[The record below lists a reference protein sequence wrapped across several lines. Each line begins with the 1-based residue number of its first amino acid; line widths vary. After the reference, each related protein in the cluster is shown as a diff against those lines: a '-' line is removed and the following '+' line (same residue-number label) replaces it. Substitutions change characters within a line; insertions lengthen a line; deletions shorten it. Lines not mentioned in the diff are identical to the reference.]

1 MRRRIGL
8 ALGLATAL
16 LLAAIAVPSQAATI
30 SIAVPSGPV
39 ALPLLVA
46 IEQHLF
52 QAEGLDVVRIPCNS
66 GKACLAALR
75 SGVAEVAAGAEFAVA
90 MTAAQTPAV
99 TILASIGEST
109 AQIKLIASRRAGVR
123 ESRDMAGK
131 RIATVAG
138 TSAEYFLDRWL
149 TYQGIDPDRVKLS
162 FAEPGALGDLV
173 QQGKAAAAVVWEPE
187 AARIEERLG
196 ADSIRLPSAHVYT
209 QHFCIVAQARAVERD
224 RPRFEKVLRAL
235 LRAQR
240 FIAESP
246 NEAQAILAANLKVSA
261 AVAQRLM
268 AEQDY
273 RLALHTS
280 LPATMLSQI
289 RWQLGQDGKATEPV
303 PSMQQLIDARPL
315 QSLAPGSVTL
325 TR

>member
-1 MRRRIGL
+1 MRAL
-8 ALGLATAL
+8 AWALGVTAAL
-16 LLAAIAVPSQAATI
+16 LAGLPSQAATI
-30 SIAVPSGPV
+30 SIAMPSGPV
-39 ALPLLVA
+39 SLPLLVA
-46 IEQHLF
+46 IERRLF
-52 QAEGLDVVRIPCNS
+52 QDEGLDVVRIPCNS

-75 SGVAEVAAGAEFAVA
+75 SGSADIAASAEFAVA

-99 TILASIGEST
+99 AILASIGEST

-123 ESRDMAGK
+123 QSTDMSGK

-162 FAEPGALGDLV
+162 FAEPAALGDLV

-187 AARIEERLG
+187 ASRIEEKL
-196 ADSIRLPSAHVYT
+196 ADDAVRLPSAHVYT
-209 QHFCIVAQARAVERD
+209 QHFCIVAQARAIERD

-240 FIAESP
+240 FIAEAP
-246 NEAQAILAANLKVSA
+246 VEAQALLAANLKITA
-261 AVAQRLM
+261 PVAQRLM

-289 RWQLGQDGKATEPV
+289 RWQLGQDGKSADPV
-303 PSMQQLIDARPL
+303 PSLQQLIDARPL
-315 QSLAPGSVTL
+315 QSLVPSAVTL

>member
-1 MRRRIGL
+1 MRAL
-8 ALGLATAL
+8 AWALGVTAAL
-16 LLAAIAVPSQAATI
+16 LAGLPSQAATI
-30 SIAVPSGPV
+30 SIAMPSGPV
-39 ALPLLVA
+39 SLPLLVA
-46 IEQHLF
+46 IERRLF
-52 QAEGLDVVRIPCNS
+52 QDEGLDVVRIPCNS

-75 SGVAEVAAGAEFAVA
+75 SGSADIAASAEFAVA

-99 TILASIGEST
+99 AILASIGEST

-123 ESRDMAGK
+123 QSTDMSGK

-162 FAEPGALGDLV
+162 FAEPAALGDLV

-187 AARIEERLG
+187 ASRIEEKL
-196 ADSIRLPSAHVYT
+196 ADDAVRLPSAHVYI
-209 QHFCIVAQARAVERD
+209 QHFCIVAQARAIERD

-240 FIAESP
+240 FIAEAP
-246 NEAQAILAANLKVSA
+246 VEAQALLAANLKITA
-261 AVAQRLM
+261 PVAQRLM

-289 RWQLGQDGKATEPV
+289 RWQLGQDGKSADPV
-303 PSMQQLIDARPL
+303 PSLQQLIDARPL
-315 QSLAPGSVTL
+315 QSLVPSAVTL

>member
-1 MRRRIGL
+1 MRALGL

-16 LLAAIAVPSQAATI
+16 LMVLTMPSQAATI
-30 SIAVPSGPV
+30 SIAMPSGPV
-39 ALPLLVA
+39 SLPLLVA
-46 IEQHLF
+46 IDRRLF
-52 QAEGLDVVRIPCNS
+52 QDEGLDVVRIPCAS

-75 SGVAEVAAGAEFAVA
+75 SGVAEIAASAEFAVA
-90 MTAAQTPAV
+90 MTASQTPAV
-99 TILASIGEST
+99 AILASIGEST
-109 AQIKLIASRRAGVR
+109 AQIKLIASRRAGVH

-162 FAEPGALGDLV
+162 FAEPAALGDLV

-196 ADSIRLPSAHVYT
+196 ADALRLPSAHVYT

-224 RPRFEKVLRAL
+224 RPRYDKVLHAL

-246 NEAQAILAANLKVSA
+246 ADAQALLAASLKVTA
-261 AVAQRLM
+261 PVAQRLM

-273 RLALHTS
+273 RLTLHTS

-289 RWQLGQDGKATEPV
+289 RWQLGQDGRSTEPV

-315 QSLAPGSVTL
+315 QALAPGSVTL

>member
-1 MRRRIGL
+1 MRSLKWAIRL
-8 ALGLATAL
+8 TAAL
-16 LLAAIAVPSQAATI
+16 LAGSSGAATI
-30 SIAVPSGPV
+30 SIAMPTGPV
-39 ALPLLVA
+39 SLPLLVA
-46 IEQHLF
+46 IERRLF
-52 QAEGLDVVRIPCNS
+52 QDEGLDVVRIPCNS
-66 GKACLAALR
+66 GRACLASLR
-75 SGVAEVAAGAEFAVA
+75 SGAADIAASAEFAVA
-90 MTAAQTPAV
+90 MTATQTPAV
-99 TILASIGEST
+99 AILASIGEST

-123 ESRDMAGK
+123 QSAHMSGK

-162 FAEPGALGDLV
+162 FAEPAALGDLV

-187 AARIEERLG
+187 ASRIEEKL
-196 ADSIRLPSAHVYT
+196 ADDAVRLPSAHVYT
-209 QHFCIVAQARAVERD
+209 QHFCIVAQARAIERD

-246 NEAQAILAANLKVSA
+246 AEAQALLAANLKIA
-261 AVAQRLM
+261 APVAQRLM

-289 RWQLGQDGKATEPV
+289 RWQLGQDGKSAEPA
-303 PSMQQLIDARPL
+303 PSLQQLIDARPL
-315 QSLAPGSVTL
+315 QSLVPSAVTL

>member
-1 MRRRIGL
+1 MGGFPRL
-8 ALGLATAL
+8 LGLIAA
-16 LLAAIAVPSQAATI
+16 LLAALAAPSQAAPI
-30 SIAVPSGPV
+30 SIAMPSGPV
-39 ALPLLVA
+39 SLPLLVA
-46 IEQHLF
+46 IDRRLF
-52 QAEGLDVVRIPCNS
+52 QDEGLDVVRIPCNS

-75 SGVAEVAAGAEFAVA
+75 SGTADIAASAEFAVA

-99 TILASIGEST
+99 AILASIGEST

-123 ESRDMAGK
+123 QSTDLSGK

-149 TYQGIDPDRVKLS
+149 TYQGIDPERVKLS
-162 FAEPGALGDLV
+162 FAEPGALGELV

-187 AARIEERLG
+187 ATRIEERL
-196 ADSIRLPSAHVYT
+196 ADDALRLPSAHVYT
-209 QHFCIVAQARAVERD
+209 QHFCIVAQARAVDRD
-224 RPRFEKVLRAL
+224 RQRFDKVLRAL

-246 NEAQAILAANLKVSA
+246 ADAQAILAAHLKMSA
-261 AVAQRLM
+261 ALAQRLM

-273 RLALHTS
+273 RLTLHAS
-280 LPATMLSQI
+280 LPTTMLSQI
-289 RWQLGQDGKATEPV
+289 RWQLGQDGRSTEPA
-303 PSMQQLIDARPL
+303 PPLQQLIDARPL
-315 QSLAPGSVTL
+315 QSIVPGAVTL

>member
-1 MRRRIGL
+1 MRPLQL
-8 ALGLATAL
+8 ALAT
-16 LLAAIAVPSQAATI
+16 LLALSTASSALAATI
-30 SIAVPSGPV
+30 SIAMPSGPV
-39 ALPLLVA
+39 SLPLTVA
-46 IEQHLF
+46 VEQRLF

-75 SGVAEVAAGAEFAVA
+75 SGAADIAASAEFAVA
-90 MTAAQTPAV
+90 MTATQTPSVA
-99 TILASIGEST
+99 ILASIGEST

-123 ESRDMAGK
+123 QGPDMSGK

-173 QQGKAAAAVVWEPE
+173 LQGKAAAAVVWEPE
-187 AARIEERLG
+187 AGHIEDKLA
-196 ADSIRLPSAHVYT
+196 ADAVRLPSAHVYT
-209 QHFCIVAQARAVERD
+209 QHFCIVARARAVERD

-240 FIAESP
+240 FIADAP
-246 NEAQAILAANLKVSA
+246 AEAQAILAASLKVGVP
-261 AVAQRLM
+261 VAQRLM

-273 RLALHTS
+273 RIALHTS
-280 LPATMLSQI
+280 LPTTMLSQI
-289 RWQLGQDGKATEPV
+289 RWQLGQDNKSGEPP
-303 PSMQQLIDARPL
+303 PSVQQLIDARLL
-315 QSLAPGSVTL
+315 QALAPGAVTL
-325 TR
+325 AR